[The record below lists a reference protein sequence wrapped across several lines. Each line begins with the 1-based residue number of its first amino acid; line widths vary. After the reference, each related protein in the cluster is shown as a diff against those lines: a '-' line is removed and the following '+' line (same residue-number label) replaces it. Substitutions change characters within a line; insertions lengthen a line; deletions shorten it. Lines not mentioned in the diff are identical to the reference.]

1 MNWPERETAA
11 AAALRECREALAARG
26 TTVIREATVIGDAR
40 GGGAADSAGD
50 IVEWRHY
57 PEGEVYDSAS
67 HAQYFYHRHPAP
79 SRKRPAEPA

>member
-11 AAALRECREALAARG
+11 AATLRECREALAARG
-26 TTVIREATVIGDAR
+26 TTVIREAT
-40 GGGAADSAGD
+40 GGGAGDIAGD

-67 HAQYFYHRHPAP
+67 HAQYFYHRHPG
-79 SRKRPAEPA
+79 PARTRLAEKPG